1 MEKYSILSI
10 LSAILCLI
18 TRELSCNGESVSGN
32 GLKDSS
38 NRLSSWRGGNCCQW
52 DGISCENT
60 TGIVM
65 SIDLHSPYSREETYE
80 NWSFM
85 SLTGEIRPSLME
97 LKSLRYLDSSGN
109 SFKYIPIPKFIG
121 SLKNLQYLN
130 LAYCGFS
137 GAIPPSLGNLSNLQF
152 LDLSSQYYDLFA
164 NGIQWMATLVS
175 LKHLVMNHVNLSM
188 VGSNLDEMLNKL
200 PLLIELHLYSCQ
212 LFDPILS
219 LSSTN
224 FTSLSVISISHNFF
238 TKFPVWLLNLS
249 TLVSIDVSYNQL
261 EEQISSRLGELPNLQ
276 YLDLSG
282 NKKLTGSFSELL
294 RGSWKKIEVLNL
306 ASSNFFGKFPTR
318 GTCYASY

>member
-200 PLLIELHLYSCQ
+200 PLL
-212 LFDPILS
+212 S
-219 LSSTN
+219 LQEIH
-224 FTSLSVISISHNFF
+224 SLPTENSV
-238 TKFPVWLLNLS
+238 
-249 TLVSIDVSYNQL
+249 
-261 EEQISSRLGELPNLQ
+261 
-276 YLDLSG
+276 G
-282 NKKLTGSFSELL
+282 NINNSVG
-294 RGSWKKIEVLNL
+294 N
-306 ASSNFFGKFPTR
+306 
-318 GTCYASY
+318 